1 MTYEI
6 TNMDLHLMYRN
17 RPGPILR
24 HRSRSVVWPR
34 RGIPNCPHIPP
45 MPPRKP
51 HADILRDA
59 FLKADAANKRT
70 EDFIGELNGQRG
82 VGDVVQPP
90 VMPTRGHW
98 GQINIDGKRET
109 PRRQR
114 DDGGALDRREARET
128 ATARWKACKCEECR
142 EWGHRNSCL
151 ARQRAGMCPAPSGR
165 DMRSDA
171 SRVQGSGRKP
181 A

>member
-98 GQINIDGKRET
+98 GQINIDGKRKA
-109 PRRQR
+109 PGRSGNDVR
-114 DDGGALDRREARET
+114 DVDRRDAR
-128 ATARWKACKCEECR
+128 ATAKTRWKACKNRECSG
-142 EWGHRNSCL
+142 WFTDNCDMCL
-151 ARQRAGMCPAPSGR
+151 DRQRAGRCPTLARSGGGSNARR
-165 DMRSDA
+165 DA
-171 SRVQGSGRKP
+171 ILGG
-181 A
+181 